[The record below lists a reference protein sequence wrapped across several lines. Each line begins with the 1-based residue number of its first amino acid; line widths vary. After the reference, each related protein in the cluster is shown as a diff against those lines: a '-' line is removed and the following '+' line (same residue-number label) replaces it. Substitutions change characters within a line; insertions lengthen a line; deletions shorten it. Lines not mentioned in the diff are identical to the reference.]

1 MAARKRG
8 LGRHL
13 EELLSGSQKT
23 VELDTLTAQTV
34 ISDSDSTTRVEKIA
48 LNLIQPGRYQPRKTF
63 NSDALQSL
71 ADSIK
76 EQGIIQP
83 VILREL
89 DDGGYELIAGERRWR
104 AAQLA
109 DLQAVPAIIQVIS
122 DETALAIS
130 LIENI
135 QREDLNPIEKAEAL
149 QQLADEFHL
158 THNEIAT
165 KVGQSRTAIT
175 NTLRLLK
182 LPTDIRLHIQQGQLE
197 AGHGRALLTLDSD
210 SQRRIV
216 ERIINEGLSVR
227 EVENLVQQQPLATA
241 AKTSTRKSIDTEVQQ
256 LQTMLCERL
265 NTKVQLQQNTKGK
278 GKLIIHYRNN
288 RELEAILEHIQ

>member
-34 ISDSDSTTRVEKIA
+34 ISNSDSTTGVEKIA

>member
-1 MAARKRG
+1 MAAKKRG

-23 VELDTLTAQTV
+23 VELDTLTTQTV
-34 ISDSDSTTRVEKIA
+34 ISDSDTTSGVEKIA
-48 LNLIQPGRYQPRKTF
+48 VNLIQPGRYQPRKTF
-63 NSDALQSL
+63 NNDALQSL

-83 VILREL
+83 VVLREL
-89 DDGGYELIAGERRWR
+89 DEGGYELIAGERRWR

-109 DLQAVPAIIQVIS
+109 GLQSVPAIIQVIS

-182 LPTDIRLHIQQGQLE
+182 LPADIRLHIQQGELE
-197 AGHGRALLTLDSD
+197 AGHGRALLTLDSNN
-210 SQRRIV
+210 QRQLVARILS
-216 ERIINEGLSVR
+216 EGLSVR
-227 EVENLVQQQPLATA
+227 EVENLVQQYPLAAT
-241 AKTSTRKSIDTEVQQ
+241 AKTSRRKSIDAETEQ
-256 LQTMLCERL
+256 LQSMLCERL
-265 NTKVQLQQNTKGK
+265 NAKVQLQQNTKGK

-288 RELEAILEHIQ
+288 GELEAILEHIQ